1 MIHNI
6 IHISDIHIRTGD
18 TTKSRY
24 DEYINVFDNLYDS
37 ISQQPS
43 ILNKSA
49 VIVITGDIFHDKNKI
64 GPAGIKIA
72 TYLLHKLS
80 SLATVLII
88 RGNHDYRQDFPTEHD
103 MISALISYNI
113 PNIIYLDKSGL
124 HNYKNISFGL
134 VAIQETLLFGSTS
147 GIKGDL
153 PDFPFPENDNAQ
165 YNIALFHGTIVGT
178 TLQNGSKS
186 MLDGYPIEWFKG
198 YDAIL
203 LGDVHLQQINRASII
218 ENIPCSLPHTTL
230 CQTYTYNE
238 HVPWGYSGS
247 LIQQDF
253 GETIKGHGYVLWNLK
268 DKLISVYHIKNQ
280 AGMVKL
286 YWNGDIDNIHV
297 EHKQYIKPITKTAPL
312 HKIILSKWFPDRLHI
327 RVSGENVTSDIMR
340 LITQKIMSYGK
351 NVLSISN
358 KSFSK
363 SVLFNET
370 DDDNDIANTILDINS
385 SDTLVQYIEN
395 LTITENKT
403 LKSNKWKQWLSHPET
418 IRISTDNIPE
428 KVVSKLSSKI
438 NNLDKSITTFTD
450 EFDKVKTQQ
459 INTSNLI
466 LHKLEWNWVLNYKN
480 GNVFDFDKNTK
491 NISILNAK
499 NGNGKSNFLEI
510 ICIALF
516 GEGFP
521 SRHNKNYTANIIC
534 DKKPDGV
541 MASTSIS
548 FTLNNNIFVL
558 ERVMRNQG
566 VKRSIQFENVILYRI
581 IDDKKEILHQKSNAV
596 DTWVEH
602 NIGKCDTYLMSA
614 MLSQNADNDFFS
626 LDNLAQKK
634 LLDRVLSLEHI
645 NSLQKLLK
653 DSVSYYK
660 TCTDLIESYYDGVKS
675 NKHVVDQKYID
686 ELSKLQ
692 SNLEIISQT
701 KQELY
706 PKWHMVSD
714 KSLSEIT
721 NINDLELNILKLQR
735 HIQSLPLQEQD
746 DIKKQIIE
754 LNASIQRFTAE
765 VSLFH
770 SFSDLGFSEDV
781 DDDEDNKSYHL
792 QSLKND
798 ISRLELYLRLH
809 PYYKRKDFDIY
820 TDIDTLVDNID
831 SEFENDDDIDNLVKS
846 IHEFENWNSIQN
858 QKFDQD
864 RIYFENNSEIEKLE
878 CQVNSFIPIIQDYPE
893 KISKLAKQHDKLR
906 KQYNKLTKEKDLCSD
921 KRPNRPTKTKEW
933 LEQHELNISQYD
945 TLENLGLIKQ
955 FIEKSI
961 QHIPIICTKIHN
973 ISQKI
978 SEGEQYI
985 KECNDFPFNPD
996 CDACYKQ
1003 PWRTK
1008 YDSIIKDLPSLKND
1022 VLILKQELIPLKCDS
1037 IKTELDINSYLPYLT
1052 ALNKELNI
1060 ICNNI
1065 TDLELYRNEKQLWN
1079 LWDKWSNEYDRIK
1092 QECDTLFLELNNL
1105 DTQKKKLETILERTR
1120 FDKHTLQT
1128 KLENIQNKRLEYTNY
1143 ISELNARTS
1152 NYEIAK
1158 NRLNWLWYST
1168 LYDYRLCISNYLSLI
1183 TIEIEQMEEK
1193 KKELEEILNM
1203 ILERQTT
1210 EKLLNEQL
1218 VIYTAYPHWIQ
1229 WNKLHSDEKDIN
1241 LQVNELQVIIKGA
1254 TYGSNNEEMLKCLEL
1269 LKNIKDD
1276 YDDLVY
1282 ILSAFD
1288 GYREWLYKENIA
1300 PTIQNRVNGILELI
1314 CEERPLYLECEWL
1327 DAIDTLSWFIR
1338 DGTSKV
1344 IIQKASGFQRF
1355 IVGIAMR
1362 VAINQIGLSR
1372 VRFNELFIDEGFTA
1386 CDSDNL
1392 ERVPEFLK
1400 GLLQFYNS
1408 IYLATHLE
1416 DLKACADKHIY
1427 IKRDDDGLSLIQ
1439 HGCATVLKEAQ
1450 EKVLASTTLKKRGRP
1465 TKNNILVVRA

>member
-72 TYLLHKLS
+72 TYLLHRLS

-113 PNIIYLDKSGL
+113 PNVIYLDKSGL

-147 GIKGDL
+147 GIKGVL
-153 PDFPFPENDNAQ
+153 PDFPHPENSNTQ

-186 MLDGYPIEWFKG
+186 ILDGYPIEWFKG

-218 ENIPCSLPHTTL
+218 ENTPCSLPHTTL
-230 CQTYTYNE
+230 CQTYNYNE
-238 HVPWGYSGS
+238 QVPWGYSGS

-253 GETIKGHGYVLWNLK
+253 GETIKGHGYVLWNLQ
-268 DKLISVYHIKNQ
+268 DRLISVYHIKNST
-280 AGMVKL
+280 GMLKL

-297 EHKQYIKPITKTAPL
+297 EHKQYIKPITKSAPL

-340 LITQKIMSYGK
+340 LISQKISSYGK
-351 NVLSISN
+351 TVLSISN

-363 SVLFNET
+363 SALFNDT
-370 DDDNDIANTILDINS
+370 GDGNGNDNDIANTILDINS

-395 LTITENKT
+395 LTITEHKT
-403 LKSNKWKQWLSHPET
+403 LKSNKWKQWLTHPET

-438 NNLDKSITTFTD
+438 SNLDKSITSFTD

-459 INTSNLI
+459 VNTSNLI

-480 GNVFDFDKNTK
+480 GNVFDFDKNTN

-541 MASTSIS
+541 MASTCIS
-548 FTLNNNIFVL
+548 FTLNNNLFIL
-558 ERVMRNQG
+558 ERVMRNQA
-566 VKRSIQFENVILYRI
+566 VKRSIQFENVILYRMN
-581 IDDKKEILHQKSNAV
+581 DDKKEILHQKSNAV
-596 DTWVEH
+596 DSWVEH

-626 LDNLAQKK
+626 LDNLTQKK

-660 TCTDLIESYYDGVKS
+660 TSADLIESYYDGVKS

-686 ELSKLQ
+686 ELSKLE

-706 PKWHMVSD
+706 LKWHMISD

-721 NINDLELNILKLQR
+721 NINDLEQNISKLREQ
-735 HIQSLPLQEQD
+735 IQSLPLQEQD

-754 LNASIQRFTAE
+754 LNATIQQLAGELSI
-765 VSLFH
+765 FH
-770 SFSDLGFSEDV
+770 SFSDLIV
-781 DDDEDNKSYHL
+781 DDDGDGETNNL

-798 ISRLELYLRLH
+798 ISQLELYLRLH

-820 TDIDTLVDNID
+820 IDIETIVDNIH
-831 SEFENDDDIDNLVKS
+831 SEFENDNDIDNLVKL
-846 IHEFENWNSIQN
+846 IHEFENWNNIQI

-878 CQVNSFIPIIQDYPE
+878 YQVNSYIPIIQDYPE
-893 KISKLAKQHDKLR
+893 KISKLAKQIDKLR
-906 KQYNKLTKEKDLCSD
+906 KLYNKLTKEKDLCSD

-933 LEQHELNISQYD
+933 LEQQELHVAQYD
-945 TLENLGLIKQ
+945 TLENLGLIKK
-955 FIEKSI
+955 FIETSI
-961 QHIPIICTKIHN
+961 QQIPIICTKIHN
-973 ISQKI
+973 ISQKV

-985 KECNDFPFNPD
+985 KECNDFPFNPE

-1008 YDSIIKDLPSLKND
+1008 YDSINNDLPSLRNMINE
-1022 VLILKQELIPLKCDS
+1022 LEQELIPLKYCG
-1037 IKTELDINSYLPYLT
+1037 ITTELDINSYVPYLKE
-1052 ALNKELNI
+1052 LNKELTI
-1060 ICNNI
+1060 VCKSIGE
-1065 TDLELYRNEKQLWN
+1065 LELYTAEKQLWK
-1079 LWDKWSNEYDRIK
+1079 LWNTWSDEYDNIK
-1092 QECDTLFLELNNL
+1092 QECDKIYTELTRL
-1105 DTQKKKLETILERTR
+1105 DTQKKNLETILERTR

-1128 KLENIQNKRLEYTNY
+1128 KLENIQNKRLEYANY
-1143 ISELNARTS
+1143 ISELNTRSS

-1158 NRLNWLWYST
+1158 NKLNWLWYST
-1168 LYDYRLCISNYLSLI
+1168 LYDYRLCISKYLSMI
-1183 TIEIEQMEEK
+1183 TLEIEQMKDKKLEFEEM
-1193 KKELEEILNM
+1193 LYM
-1203 ILERQTT
+1203 ILERQKIEQT
-1210 EKLLNEQL
+1210 LNEQRI
-1218 VIYTAYPHWIQ
+1218 IYTAYPHWLQ
-1229 WNKLHSDEKDIN
+1229 WNKLDSDEKNIT
-1241 LQVNELQVIIKGA
+1241 LQINELQIIIKGA

-1269 LKNIKDD
+1269 LQNIKDD

-1282 ILSAFD
+1282 ILAAFE

-1300 PTIQNRVNGILELI
+1300 PTIQNHVNRILELI

-1338 DGTSKV
+1338 DGSSKV

-1400 GLLQFYNS
+1400 GLLRFYNS

-1416 DLKACADKHIY
+1416 DLKSCADKHIF
-1427 IKRDDDGLSLIQ
+1427 IKRFDDGLSLIQ
-1439 HGCATVLKEAQ
+1439 HGETEFIKEVQ
-1450 EKVLASTTLKKRGRP
+1450 DKIPDTNKKRGRP
-1465 TKNNILVVRA
+1465 TKNSIIVKRV